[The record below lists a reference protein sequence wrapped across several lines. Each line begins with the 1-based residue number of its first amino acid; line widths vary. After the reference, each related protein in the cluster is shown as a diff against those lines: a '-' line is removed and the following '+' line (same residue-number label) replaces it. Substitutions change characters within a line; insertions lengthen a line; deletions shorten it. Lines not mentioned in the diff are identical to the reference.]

1 MRSLAFI
8 TVLVATTALGQW
20 EVPVPLVLTG
30 PSAADA
36 QVLGLA
42 HPLQAD
48 AAMSVDA
55 ARTSAATYTSAVGP
69 VYSASLVPPASSYAA
84 GMVITLVPQ
93 NDCVP
98 TAQIDVDGLGPRDIV
113 EQGGLPLDT
122 ADLKAGVPVRMVYDG
137 ARFVLLG
144 STYIPCPAGYSVGG
158 RTFCIEDSVS
168 AVTTFYQAVDQC
180 TARNAR
186 LCGYNEWVLACERV
200 PGFLATVVDYEW
212 IDDAANNLTD
222 AKIIG
227 NGGDGSTGTTLEIGC
242 RRGGSSAPTLT
253 WRFRCCRTR

>member
-1 MRSLAFI
+1 MRALAFI
-8 TVLVATTALGQW
+8 FLLSAPVAFGQW

-30 PSAADA
+30 TASDA

-42 HPLQAD
+42 HPMQVD
-48 AAMSVDA
+48 AAVSVDA
-55 ARTSAATYTSAVGP
+55 ARKNTTTYTSASGA
-69 VYSASLVPPASSYAA
+69 VYSATLVPPATAYAA
-84 GMVITLVPQ
+84 GMVLTVVPQ
-93 NDCVP
+93 TDALP
-98 TAQIDVDGLGPRDIV
+98 PALIDVDGLGPRDIV
-113 EQGGLPLDT
+113 KQGGVPLDT
-122 ADLKAGVPVRMVYDG
+122 ADLKAGVPARMVYDG
-137 ARFVLLG
+137 TRFVLLG

-168 AVTTFYQAVDQC
+168 AVSTFYQAVDQC